1 MKMERLTL
9 LYTPC
14 QRAPFRH
21 AFLARLLEAL
31 EEEVEAG
38 LLRSQATRIFDRTV
52 LLLARRGQEKW
63 TRELSSTSHVLD
75 PN

>member
-9 LYTPC
+9 LSTPC

-31 EEEVEAG
+31 EEEIEAG

-52 LLLARRGQEKW
+52 LLLAPRGQEKW
-63 TRELSSTSHVLD
+63 TRELSSTPPVRD